1 MALYYSKAVRKWGQI
16 LFYFIFSRLGLSPEP
31 VESNLGLIVRC
42 GSRAKSTL
50 CSSPPFVTKHGLTQ
64 NRHHFS
70 HRSWH
75 YKVAFPKN
83 KLHSEARGSEKAR
96 GYSVCASG
104 SEDTRRGS
112 PGGWRDDSSV
122 TRAFGSSGGPVRF
135 LAPTSGVNN
144 CL

>member
-1 MALYYSKAVRKWGQI
+1 MYYSKAVRKWGQI
-16 LFYFIFSRLGLSPEP
+16 LFYFIFSCLGLSPEP
-31 VESNLGLIVRC
+31 IESNLGLIVRC

-50 CSSPPFVTKHGLTQ
+50 CLSPPFVTKHGLAQ

-70 HRSWH
+70 HQSWH

-96 GYSVCASG
+96 GYSMCASG

-112 PGGWRDDSSV
+112 PGGWRDDSLV

-135 LAPTSGVNN
+135 LAPTSGANN
-144 CL
+144 YL

>member
-1 MALYYSKAVRKWGQI
+1 MALYYSKAIRKRGQI
-16 LFYFIFSRLGLSPEP
+16 LFYFIFSCLGLSPEP
-31 VESNLGLIVRC
+31 LESNLGLMVRC

-50 CSSPPFVTKHGLTQ
+50 CSSPPFVTKHGLAQ

-70 HRSWH
+70 HQSWH

-96 GYSVCASG
+96 GYCVCASG

-112 PGGWRDDSSV
+112 PGVWRGDSLV
-122 TRAFGSSGGPVRF
+122 TRALRSSGGPVRL
-135 LAPTSGVNN
+135 LAPSSGANN
-144 CL
+144 RL